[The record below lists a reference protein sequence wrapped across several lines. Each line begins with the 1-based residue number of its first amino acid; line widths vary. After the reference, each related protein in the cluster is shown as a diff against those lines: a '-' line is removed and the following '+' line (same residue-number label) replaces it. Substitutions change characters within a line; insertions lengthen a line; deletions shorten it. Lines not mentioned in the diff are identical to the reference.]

1 MQYRLYPNTYENCK
15 RCSTTVNDEKNAVTE
30 LKIGDRTDIESE
42 LYNISRPY
50 TNCSNG
56 KYGGCATSDN
66 KEGCVKKPLPKNYT
80 FIPPTLCRVVESNL
94 KKTTDTGIDESKLAK
109 MDCSV

>member
-1 MQYRLYPNTYENCK
+1 MVINPDKEPCSKHGDYCK
-15 RCSTTVNDEKNAVTE
+15 ID
-30 LKIGDRTDIESE
+30 
-42 LYNISRPY
+42 
-50 TNCSNG
+50 
-56 KYGGCATSDN
+56 